1 MLEKP
6 KIVTHSGSFHQDE
19 LFAIAT
25 ILFIYPDAEVVRTRD
40 DEVIAKAD
48 IAVDVGGINSE
59 EKERYDH
66 HQEGG
71 AGKRQNGIP
80 YASFGLV
87 WKRYGSLICKSSRVA
102 DLVDKKMVQ
111 PIDGADCGYMLYKP
125 THREVSPYLFDNV
138 LNALTPTWR
147 DSESIDVTFKEL
159 IPFAQLVLKKEIEK
173 AQYFFEDIEAVKK
186 TYKEASDKQ
195 IIVLEHSYP
204 WKSII
209 SNHKEPMFVVHPDQN
224 TGEWVIAC
232 VKKNPRSPEYRKM
245 LPQSW
250 AGKKKT
256 ALEEVT
262 GIKGAEFCHNKKFIA
277 KAWSKEGAVN
287 MAKLALKE

>member
-1 MLEKP
+1 M

-19 LFAIAT
+19 LFAVAAL
-25 ILFIYPDAEVVRTRD
+25 LFIFPDAEVIRTRD
-40 DEVIAKAD
+40 DAVIKSAD
-48 IAVDVGGINSE
+48 IAVDVGGIDDPN
-59 EKERYDH
+59 KERFDH

-71 AGKRQNGIP
+71 AGKRANGIP

-87 WKRYGSLICKSSRVA
+87 WKKYGEIICKSPRAA

-125 THREVSPYLFDNV
+125 THTQVSPYLFDNV

-147 DSESIDVTFKEL
+147 DKETIDETFFEL
-159 IPFAQLVLKKEIEK
+159 LPFAQIILTKEIQK
-173 AQYFFEDIEAVKK
+173 AQYFFEDIESVKK
-186 TYKEASDKQ
+186 AYKDAPNKQ

-232 VKKNPRSPEYRKM
+232 IKKNPRSPEYRKM
-245 LPQSW
+245 LPASW

-262 GIKGAEFCHNKKFIA
+262 GVKGAEFCHNKRFIA
-277 KAWSKEGAVN
+277 KAWTKEA
-287 MAKLALKE
+287 ALALAQLAVEE

>member
-1 MLEKP
+1 M

-19 LFAIAT
+19 LFAVAV
-25 ILFIYPDAEVVRTRD
+25 LMFIYPEAIVKRTRD
-40 DEVIAKAD
+40 DIEIAEAD
-48 IAVDVGGINSE
+48 IAVDVGGRDE
-59 EKERYDH
+59 PGRERFDH

-71 AGKRQNGIP
+71 AGKRDNGIP

-87 WKRYGSLICKSSRVA
+87 WKKYGAIICKSPKVA

-147 DSESIDVTFKEL
+147 DKETVDDTFFEML
-159 IPFAQLVLKKEIEK
+159 PFAQTILKKEIEK
-173 AQYFFEDIEAVKK
+173 AQYFFEDIESVKRA
-186 TYKEASDKQ
+186 YKEAPDKN

-204 WKSII
+204 WKSIL
-209 SNHKEPMFVVHPDQN
+209 SNQREPMFVVHPDQN

-232 VKKNPRSPEYRKM
+232 VRKNPRSHENRKL
-245 LPQSW
+245 LPASW
-250 AGKKKT
+250 AGKKKQFL
-256 ALEEVT
+256 ADET
-262 GIKGAEFCHNKKFIA
+262 GVNDAEFCHNKRFIA
-277 KAWSKEGAVN
+277 KAWSREGAIA
-287 MAKLALKE
+287 MARLAVEE

>member
-1 MLEKP
+1 M
-6 KIVTHSGSFHQDE
+6 KIATHSGSFHQDE
-19 LFAIAT
+19 LFAVAA
-25 ILFIYPDAEVVRTRD
+25 LMFIFPDAEVVRTRD
-40 DEVIAKAD
+40 DEVIRKAD
-48 IAVDVGGINSE
+48 IAVDVGGIDDP
-59 EKERYDH
+59 EKERFDH

-71 AGKRQNGIP
+71 AGKRMNGIP

-87 WKRYGSLICKSSRVA
+87 WKKYGAIISKSPKVA

-125 THREVSPYLFDNV
+125 THTQVSPYLFDNV

-147 DSESIDVTFKEL
+147 DKETVDETFFEL
-159 IPFAQLVLKKEIEK
+159 LPFAQIILKKEIEK
-173 AQYFFEDIEAVKK
+173 AQYFFEDIESVKK
-186 TYKEASDKQ
+186 AYRDAQDKSV
-195 IIVLEHSYP
+195 IVLEHSYP

-232 VKKNPRSPEYRKM
+232 IKKNPRSPEYRKM
-245 LPQSW
+245 LPSSW
-250 AGKKKT
+250 AGKKKA

-262 GIKGAEFCHNKKFIA
+262 GVKGAEFCHNKRFIA
-277 KAWSKEGAVN
+277 KAWSKEAAIA
-287 MAKLALKE
+287 MAHLAIRE

>member
-1 MLEKP
+1 M

-25 ILFIYPDAEVVRTRD
+25 LLFIYPEAEVVRTRD
-40 DEVIAKAD
+40 DKVIASAE
-48 IAVDVGGINSE
+48 IAVDVGLIHDESG
-59 EKERYDH
+59 EKFDH

-87 WKRYGSLICKSSRVA
+87 WKKYGAVVCKSDKVA

-111 PIDGADCGYMLYKP
+111 PIDGADTGYMLYKP

-147 DSESIDVTFKEL
+147 DKESIDETFFEL
-159 IPFAQLVLKKEIEK
+159 LSFAQLILKKEIEK
-173 AQYFFEDIEAVKK
+173 AQYFFEDIQEVKK
-186 TYKEASDKQ
+186 AYKDAKDKQ

-204 WKSII
+204 WKSIL
-209 SNHKEPMFVVHPDQN
+209 SNQKEPMFVIHPDQN
-224 TGEWVIAC
+224 TGEWVVAC
-232 VKKNPRSPEYRKM
+232 VKKNPRSPEYRKI
-245 LPQSW
+245 LPATW
-250 AGKKKT
+250 AGKKQQGL
-256 ALEEVT
+256 ADVT
-262 GIKGAEFCHNKKFIA
+262 GVKDAEFCHYKRFIA
-277 KAWSKEGAVN
+277 KAWSKDGALEL
-287 MAKLALKE
+287 AKQALAF